1 MAAAV
6 DDVFFLDP
14 PPFPPPFLLRR
25 LPLEDESETRPSTAA
40 PANAKSTAEPFL
52 VFRWP
57 LPREESSPGAA
68 AAATEED
75 DAAEEEGK
83 EEALA
88 LRALA

>member
-6 DDVFFLDP
+6 ADVPALPLMP
-14 PPFPPPFLLRR
+14 PLLLRR
-25 LPLEDESETRPSTAA
+25 LLLEDERETRPRTAA

-52 VFRWP
+52 CRRP
-57 LPREESSPGAA
+57 PPEESPPGAA
-68 AAATEED
+68 AAA
-75 DAAEEEGK
+75 AAEAAEGS